1 LILAIFRSVLMILKY
16 RAWIEAATKGAVILF
31 VASELEYRLRASFDM
46 SAGAAGIMA
55 GMGGG
60 IAQA

>member
-1 LILAIFRSVLMILKY
+1 MILKY